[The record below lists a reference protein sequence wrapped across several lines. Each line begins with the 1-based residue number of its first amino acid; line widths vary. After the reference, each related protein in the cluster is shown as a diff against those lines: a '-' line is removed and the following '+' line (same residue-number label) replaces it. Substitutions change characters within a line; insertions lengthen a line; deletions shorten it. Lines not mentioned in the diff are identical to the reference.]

1 MSKKKRFNIRSRQ
14 DALKKQQD
22 RDFTKVSQNLNSEL
36 NEVNVEALL
45 EEQVLIEDE
54 EDSSD
59 SQVKDHTLNSRSKN
73 PATPY
78 VIKPIYILD
87 TNVIIGCVD
96 LIYDPD
102 DEDWRE
108 PLDFKPNLDHAH
120 IVVPT
125 IVLEELNHL
134 KNESSYRGMIARI
147 AIKRLERFFAN
158 SGRKISEILSLDRP
172 IPTGFK
178 DQVISLLPL
187 QHNFSKLLPYTPTKD
202 DNDGWIAVTALAA
215 TMLAEGLNIDDT
227 EVSDILKRSSRSKNV
242 TLLTND
248 SNLRSKADLYAVKTA
263 NYSFKKP
270 APFTGLRTVIA
281 SFELFN
287 RFVGYEGQSNGISLA
302 DWEAYLPDEAP
313 LRANEYFEMN
323 LENDEDFPSMYFAD
337 GVSFKNVGRFNKE
350 SGRIYPLRF
359 FKNEG
364 VMPQNA
370 GIAAYYDA
378 LNDDRI
384 QVVTVTGPAG
394 TGKTYSAI
402 MHAVKSVQAGK
413 YSRAIVISSSSAKN
427 PLGALPGNFDQ
438 KMEPFISSCKDAI
451 RSYLSKTP
459 EFRQKRKLLGRF
471 GDTNTVSEKAN
482 PKEKPSFKR
491 GQKNANWDYYN
502 SLISDDEEYDCYSAN
517 DFPEKHSRKKSK
529 TFYENAEPKNKTTPS
544 EGIKT
549 SYSEQLDKQVDYIFN
564 RYFTSMPYELAQGHS
579 FDDSIIILDEFQR
592 IEIDEADTLITRPG
606 QNSKLIVCGD
616 INQIHNSSLEKRFKN
631 GLVYTK
637 LLFDDEEIAAH
648 INLTESLRSDITH
661 IMTKNREKIRHMMA
675 QL

>member
-1 MSKKKRFNIRSRQ
+1 MSKKKRFIRSRQ

-22 RDFTKVSQNLNSEL
+22 RDFIKASQNLNSEL

-78 VIKPIYILD
+78 IIKPIYILD

-120 IVVPT
+120 IVVPA

-134 KNESSYRGMIARI
+134 KNESSYRGMVARI

-187 QHNFSKLLPYTPTKD
+187 HRDFSKRLPYVPAKD
-202 DNDGWIAVTALAA
+202 DNDSWIAVTALAA

-227 EVSDILKRSSRSKNV
+227 EVSDVLNRSSRSKNV

-270 APFTGLRTVIA
+270 APFTGLRTVIVP
-281 SFELFN
+281 FELFN
-287 RFVGYEGQSNGISLA
+287 RFVGYDGQSNGISLA

-313 LRANEYFEMN
+313 LRANEYIEMN

-337 GVSFKNVGRFNKE
+337 GISFKNVGRFNKE

-359 FKNEG
+359 TKNEG
-364 VMPQNA
+364 VAPQNA

-378 LNDDRI
+378 FNDDRI
-384 QVVTVTGPAG
+384 TVVTVTGPAG

-438 KMEPFISSCKDAI
+438 KMEPFVSSCKDAI

-459 EFRQKRKLLGRF
+459 EFRQKRKLLGHF
-471 GDTNTVSEKAN
+471 GDTNTVSEKARS
-482 PKEKPSFKR
+482 KEKPSFKR
-491 GQKNANWDYYN
+491 GQKNVDWEYYN
-502 SLISDDEEYDCYSAN
+502 RLIYDDSEDYPSAN
-517 DFPEKHSRKKSK
+517 DFPEGHSKRKSK
-529 TFYENAEPKNKTTPS
+529 TFYETESKNKAKVDEET
-544 EGIKT
+544 KT
-549 SYSEQLDKQVDYIFN
+549 SYNEQLEKQVDYIFN

-616 INQIHNSSLEKRFKN
+616 VNQIHNSSIEKRLKN

-637 LLFDDEEIAAH
+637 FLFDDEEIAAH
-648 INLTESLRSDITH
+648 VNLTESLRSDITH